1 MPMIKMVQGPV
12 FKYLFGREA
21 DKLSVFS
28 HPNIENK
35 NLYLI
40 KDLAPVILKYIPESK
55 ELQCSVFVA
64 GIIEAILCAAGFEC

>member
-1 MPMIKMVQGPV
+1 MPILKMVQGPV

-21 DKLSVFS
+21 DKVSVFS
-28 HPNIENK
+28 HPRIENR

-40 KDLAPVILKYIPESK
+40 RDVAPVILKYIPESN

-64 GIIEAILCAAGFEC
+64 GII